1 VTAIERRCFGASGTT
16 RVPNRPTKLVG
27 VLVALVLAVGLA
39 ACGGDDGGGDAEEVP
54 DARRRADGIEVGDC
68 YDEPEDDRDPVAP
81 ISCDESHDNE
91 AYAAFQLEDGEY
103 PGDAAVLAD
112 ASTRC
117 LERFEGFVGVTY
129 DSSGYDVDALTPT
142 RLTWDDGDRKVVCI
156 LFLVNGEQT
165 TGTAQGSQV

>member
-1 VTAIERRCFGASGTT
+1 MRRVLA
-16 RVPNRPTKLVG
+16 
-27 VLVALVLAVGLA
+27 VLVALLVGVGALS
-39 ACGGDDGGGDAEEVP
+39 ACGGDEGSDVQDVP

-68 YDEPEDDRDPVAP
+68 YDQPEDDRDPVEP
-81 ISCDESHDNE
+81 IACDGPHDNE
-91 AYAAFQLEDGEY
+91 AYAAFQMEDGEY
-103 PGDAAVLAD
+103 PGDDAVLAD

-117 LERFEGFVGVTY
+117 LERFEGFVGVPY

-165 TGTAQGSQV
+165 SGSAQGSQG

>member
-1 VTAIERRCFGASGTT
+1 MADMRSVRSTPRKVRWTALA
-16 RVPNRPTKLVG
+16 VLVLVLVG
-27 VLVALVLAVGLA
+27 GLA
-39 ACGGDDGGGDAEEVP
+39 ACGGEEGSDTTDVP

-68 YDEPEDDRDPVAP
+68 YDEPEDDRDPVEP
-81 ISCDESHDNE
+81 ISCEQPHDNE
-91 AYAAFQLEDGEY
+91 AYAAFQLEEGEY

-117 LERFEGFVGVTY
+117 LERFEGFVGVPY

-156 LFLVNGEQT
+156 LFFVNGEQM
-165 TGTAQGSQV
+165 TGTAQGSQG